1 MSTKEMIFPEVLDPR
16 DKKVLVKFPGGT
28 RQPQEVL
35 IGPGVTAWDLM
46 QKFDIDARDYDL
58 NPSGSNRL
66 LKKSDSLYPHV
77 QNGGSLYVTSKI
89 DAGT

>member
-1 MSTKEMIFPEVLDPR
+1 MSAKVIIFPEALDPR

-28 RQPQEVL
+28 RQPQEGL

-46 QKFDIDARDYDL
+46 QKFGIDAGDYDL
-58 NPSGSNRL
+58 NTSGSNRFI
-66 LKKSDSLYPHV
+66 KKSDSLYPHI